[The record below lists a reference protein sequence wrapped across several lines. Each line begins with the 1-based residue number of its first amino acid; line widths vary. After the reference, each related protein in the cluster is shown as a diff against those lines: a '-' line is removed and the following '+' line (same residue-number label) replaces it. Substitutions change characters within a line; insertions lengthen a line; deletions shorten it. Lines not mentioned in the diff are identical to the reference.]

1 MDIKV
6 SRICR
11 NGLLGAIFLFP
22 SVIAE
27 AQSPETQPPETLPP
41 EAEAAAR
48 KYSGGTIEE
57 VLVTAR
63 KRAENLQET
72 PVAVTALSGDD
83 LRAQG
88 ILSTTELSKSV
99 PSLQINDSTS
109 AQIFIRGI
117 GQRAPMARFD
127 PSVSVYLDGIFIPRP
142 DGQLLD
148 TIDVESVQVLRGP
161 QGTLFG
167 KNNTGGALVFTL
179 SKPGEERGGYVEAGL
194 GNYNEQRLRAAVDM
208 PVSDTFLTRLSFNSQ
223 RRDGFLEDRDIGDT
237 QSIDRLSTIFQTR
250 WLASESLT
258 LDTLAFFGKI
268 RERYPTYH
276 CKLINDDALFV
287 DGLGLLWPGD
297 TDSANPSA
305 YRDNCEANN
314 RDALPDLVTNQG
326 DDQYQVKD
334 QDVLLLGATL
344 DWELSADHSI
354 KAIFGYRDAVKG
366 GPQSN
371 ADEGGPAPFLRG
383 IVLGDSDQESLT
395 LELQFNGRL
404 FDGAVDYTAGLFW
417 QDEYKNERF
426 LVGSPLVGADAATL
440 AQLLLGQE
448 PSLNLPVGTQV
459 PVIGALVPLATVQ
472 DFEIYG
478 ETAAAFAQATWHITE
493 DWELTLGGR
502 YTEERRDSELDTRE
516 ADLEAVSQALT
527 SADPRFVQLEPSM
540 GLHTFLGTW
549 AQDPLSIAQNILRE
563 AYPDIIGAP
572 LGAPTHYEESSTFRE
587 FTPMAS
593 TSWILPEQ
601 WLSDSFLD
609 SAMVYA
615 TWSNGFKSG
624 FHEPSGV
631 DGLAVVEP
639 ELLEN
644 REVGFKIDAFER
656 SVRLNIALYSM
667 VFENMQLITV
677 SVDSANSLIVT
688 SQNAG
693 EATIEGGE
701 LELTWLPTPN
711 TMISLSYS
719 NNNYSFVE
727 FEDTALKPLALS
739 GTAVPIDR
747 SDEEF
752 AVSPRQTAALGIQ
765 HMFATPVGLFT
776 PRVDFSYKGEIYMG
790 LDDASW
796 EVAKRNPGLVYADDY
811 VLVDLRLGWSNLD
824 NDLMVAA
831 YVKNATDERYDIGA
845 VATAESLGTYAQ
857 ALGDPRLRCRGVQA
871 FLISAARRSG

>member
-1 MDIKV
+1 MRMFSCLGRGLLPGCV
-6 SRICR
+6 L
-11 NGLLGAIFLFP
+11 LLGASPAF
-22 SVIAE
+22 
-27 AQSPETQPPETLPP
+27 AQQAPV
-41 EAEAAAR
+41 AA
-48 KYSGGTIEE
+48 KEKMGGTIEE

-63 KRAENLQET
+63 KRSENLQET
-72 PVAVTALSGDD
+72 PVAVTAMSGDD

-148 TIDVESVQVLRGP
+148 TIDVDSVQVLRGP

-179 SKPGEERGGYVEAGL
+179 SKPEDVASGYVEGGL
-194 GNYNEQRLRAAVDM
+194 GSYGENRLRAAVNM
-208 PVSDTFLTRLSFNSQ
+208 PVSEDFLTRLSVNSH
-223 RRDGFLEDRDIGDT
+223 RRDGFLEDRSIGDT
-237 QSIDRLSTIFQTR
+237 QSIDRLSAIFQTR
-250 WLASESLT
+250 WLAGDSLT
-258 LDTLAFFGKI
+258 LDTLTFLGKI

-276 CKLINDDALFV
+276 CKIVNDDALFV

-297 TDSANPSA
+297 TDPSSPRA
-305 YRDNCEANN
+305 YRDNCEAND
-314 RDALPDLVTNQG
+314 RDKLPDLVTNQG
-326 DDQYQVKD
+326 DQQYQVKD
-334 QDVLLLGATL
+334 QDVVLLGATA
-344 DWELSADHSI
+344 DWELNADHSI
-354 KAIFGYRDAVKG
+354 KGIFGYRDAVKG

-404 FDGAVDYTAGLFW
+404 FDGALDYTAGLFW

-426 LVGSPLVGADAATL
+426 MVGSPLVGADSTSL
-440 AQLLLGQE
+440 AQLLAG
-448 PSLNLPVGTQV
+448 QV
-459 PVIGALVPLATVQ
+459 PNPALIPPGGTNPPVLGALVPLATVQ
-472 DFEIYG
+472 DFEIFG
-478 ETAAAFAQATWHITE
+478 ETAAAFAQVTWHITE
-493 DWELTLGGR
+493 DWELTVGGR
-502 YTEERRDSELDTRE
+502 YTEESRDSELATRE
-516 ADLEAVSQALT
+516 ADLAAVSTTLT
-527 SADPRFVQLEPSM
+527 SADPRFVPVEPSM
-540 GLHTFLGTW
+540 GIHTFLGTW
-549 AQDPLSIAQNILRE
+549 SQDPLSIAQDILRE

-572 LGAPTHYEESSTFRE
+572 LGAAKNYETSSTFKE

-593 TSWILPEQ
+593 TSWVLPES
-601 WLSDSFLD
+601 LLENSLVD

-644 REVGFKIDAFER
+644 REIGFKIDALER
-656 SVRLNIALYSM
+656 SLRFNVALYAM
-667 VFENMQLITV
+667 TFENMQLITV

-693 EATIEGGE
+693 ESTIEGGE
-701 LELTWLPTPN
+701 MELTWLPTMN
-711 TMISLSYS
+711 TLITLSYS

-727 FEDTALKPLALS
+727 FEDTALLPLAVAGDS
-739 GTAVPIDR
+739 VAIDR

-752 AVSPRQTAALGIQ
+752 AVSPRKTAALGVQ
-765 HMFATPVGLFT
+765 YTLNTEVGLFT
-776 PRVDFSYKGEIYMG
+776 PRIDLSYKGEVYMG

-796 EVAKRNPGLVYADDY
+796 DVAKRNPGLVYADDY
-811 VLVDLRLGWSNLD
+811 MLVDLRLSWSNRE
-824 NDLMVAA
+824 NDLNIAA

-845 VATAESLGTYAQ
+845 VATGESLGTYAQ
-857 ALGDPRLRCRGVQA
+857 ALGDPRFYGVEV
-871 FLISAARRSG
+871 FKRF